1 MFTSMSDIGFG
12 NKTLVISKELRERM
26 TDNSN
31 NWKVRTDTI
40 DEIFIL
46 ISDKISLSQ
55 EQVLSQSEMLM
66 EFLVS
71 LLNDQNFKIVLTTL
85 MIISKAILFYNFR

>member
-1 MFTSMSDIGFG
+1 MSDIGFAS
-12 NKTLVISKELRERM
+12 NALVISRDLRDKM
-26 TDNSN
+26 TDNTN

-40 DEIFIL
+40 DEIFNL
-46 ISDKISLSQ
+46 VSEKIIKDQQL
-55 EQVLSQSEMLM
+55 VLSQSEMLM

-85 MIISKAILFYNFR
+85 MVISMSH